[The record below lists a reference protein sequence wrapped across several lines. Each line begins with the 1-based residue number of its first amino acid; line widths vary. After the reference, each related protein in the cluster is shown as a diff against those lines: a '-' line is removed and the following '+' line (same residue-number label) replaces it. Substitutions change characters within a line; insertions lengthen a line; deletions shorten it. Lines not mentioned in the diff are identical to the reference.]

1 MDLTS
6 LNEQQKKAVLK
17 KDGPILV
24 MAGAGSGKTR
34 VLTTRVAYLIEQGVS
49 PYNNFSYYFYQ

>member
-24 MAGAGSGKTR
+24 MAGAGSGKDR
-34 VLTTRVAYLIEQGVS
+34 KSVV
-49 PYNNFSYYFYQ
+49 